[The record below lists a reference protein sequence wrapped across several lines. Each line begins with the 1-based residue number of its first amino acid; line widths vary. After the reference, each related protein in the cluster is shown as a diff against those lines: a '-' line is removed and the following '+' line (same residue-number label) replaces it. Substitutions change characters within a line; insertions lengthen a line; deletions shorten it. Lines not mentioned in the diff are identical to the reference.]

1 VPSGWR
7 SMQGT
12 VPPAG
17 RQVRPGA
24 APLHGSLDGRLSRDP
39 RGAAA
44 VAGLP
49 GGRSHLPAGG
59 SLQAAPRLAPHE
71 GHPDVHPSRAD
82 RPPTESPAPDAAP
95 AARCEEST
103 AARRALQR
111 AHPAGEEA
119 PHAAV
124 ATDPR
129 RPRAVA
135 DAAAPR
141 VAPDG
146 AVARAGRNAAAVPRA
161 HRPEEPAGHQVLSL
175 ARAREAPDV
184 GVAQRAA
191 ESPLAD
197 APRGP
202 RRRPAGPARRV
213 PAPAGARPAA
223 ATAPPPT
230 TRSGR
235 RPGGV
240 PCDREVPA
248 SRPPGAP
255 GSVRAAVGRACSRG
269 RDSRASAARAARRAR
284 DSGAGPRWVRDGSA
298 SRRPGRSR
306 PVERRRWR
314 CEPWCCGRRSPG
326 SH

>member
-1 VPSGWR
+1 MPSGWR

-24 APLHGSLDGRLSRDP
+24 APLHGSLDGRLSRHP
-39 RGAAA
+39 PGAAA
-44 VAGLP
+44 VAG
-49 GGRSHLPAGG
+49 LPAGG
-59 SLQAAPRLAPHE
+59 SLQAAPRPATHE
-71 GHPDVHPSRAD
+71 RHPDVRPSPAGHPPA
-82 RPPTESPAPDAAP
+82 ESPGPDAGTT
-95 AARCEEST
+95 ARCEES
-103 AARRALQR
+103 AARRALPR

-119 PHAAV
+119 THAAV
-124 ATDPR
+124 ASDPR
-129 RPRAVA
+129 RARAVA

-146 AVARAGRNAAAVPRA
+146 AAARAGRDAAVPRA
-161 HRPEEPAGHQVLSL
+161 HPPEEPAGHRVPSL
-175 ARAREAPDV
+175 AHAREAPDA

-191 ESPLAD
+191 QSPLAD

-213 PAPAGARPAA
+213 PAPEAGRPAA
-223 ATAPPPT
+223 ATAPPTT

-235 RPGGV
+235 RPGGG
-240 PCDREVPA
+240 PRDREAPA

-255 GSVRAAVGRACSRG
+255 GSVRAAVGRGCSPG

-306 PVERRRWR
+306 LAGRRRWR
-314 CEPWCCGRRSPG
+314 CGPWCCGRRSPG